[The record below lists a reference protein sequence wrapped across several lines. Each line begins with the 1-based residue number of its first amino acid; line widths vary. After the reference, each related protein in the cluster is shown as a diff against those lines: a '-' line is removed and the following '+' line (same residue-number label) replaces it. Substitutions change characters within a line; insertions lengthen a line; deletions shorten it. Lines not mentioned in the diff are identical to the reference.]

1 MSLRFWRLAY
11 GALVLF
17 FLAIVASY
25 YSHATGFTVFLSL
38 PANSH
43 SYELPLVQAI
53 PHAHNEVDIG
63 YDGQFY
69 AQIAVDPLLRDPAID
84 RALDRPGYRTHR
96 ILFSWTAWAMGLGRP
111 AWILQA
117 YAIQNVLS
125 WLILACVLCVWCPP
139 RDARTFVLWA
149 GALFTHG
156 LLISVRNAVPDG
168 PSVLLTALAVLAADR
183 GRPWVSALVTG
194 IAGLAR
200 ETNILAGVAL
210 LRGIGAPGEWR
221 ARASARAA
229 RAWLKPGASIGLAL
243 VCILPLAL
251 WFDYLRSIYG
261 AAAFSGGGHITVPLS
276 GLWWKLQA
284 SAGELAANG
293 LTVKTVATMTSL
305 WGFFAQV
312 AALGWCTRMWRR
324 DRSVTSSW
332 LQVAWVFLLLGMVA
346 HRVVW
351 DGSPGAFTRVTLP
364 LAVGVNVLLA
374 LAPRAPWWLII
385 GANLGVVSG
394 LMAFLFGWV

>member
-11 GALVLF
+11 GALMLF

-25 YSHATGFTVFLSL
+25 YSPGTGFTVFLSL
-38 PANSH
+38 PANGH
-43 SYELPLVQAI
+43 SYELPVVQAI
-53 PHAHNEVDIG
+53 PHAHNEVDGG

-69 AQIAVDPLLRDPAID
+69 AQMAVDPLLRDPALD
-84 RALDRPGYRTHR
+84 RAMDRPGYRTHR

-117 YAIQNVLS
+117 YAVQNVIA
-125 WLILACVLCVWCPP
+125 WLILAWVLCVWCPP

-183 GRPWVSALVTG
+183 GRRSISAMVTG
-194 IAGLAR
+194 VAGLAR

-210 LRGIGAPGEWR
+210 LRGIGASSGR
-221 ARASARAA
+221 ARASVAA
-229 RAWLKPGASIGLAL
+229 AL
-243 VCILPLAL
+243 ICILPLAL

-276 GLWWKLQA
+276 GLWWKLQVSA
-284 SAGELAANG
+284 SELSASG
-293 LTVKTVATMTSL
+293 FTVKTVANMASL
-305 WGFFAQV
+305 GGFFAQV
-312 AALGWCTRMWRR
+312 AALVWCTRTWLRE
-324 DRSVTSSW
+324 RSVASSW
-332 LQVAWVFLLLGMVA
+332 LQVAWVFLILGLVA

-351 DGSPGAFTRVTLP
+351 DGSPGAFTRVMLP
-364 LAVGVNVLLA
+364 LTIGVNALMA

-385 GANLGVVSG
+385 SANLGVVSG